1 MTINWWHYIKVL
13 PTMTRWGGD
22 IADSRTILARLESEM
37 FSFKAQ
43 ASIESYFSVQ
53 PGQAET

>member
-1 MTINWWHYIKVL
+1 
-13 PTMTRWGGD
+13 MTRWGGGD
-22 IADSRTILARLESEM
+22 IADSRTILARLEYEV

-43 ASIESYFSVQ
+43 ASIESYFSAQ